1 MNHFPIFLPSKFFMW
16 IYMALPKK
24 PKSIPFSHSL
34 RSLLSKFQRP
44 RCNPVTALSST
55 RTWTRID
62 CPPLQWFSW
71 VLFLAPCSASSCFC
85 RSSVVG
91 FFGEETPYQ
100 TQTGFLNFLHHISL
114 AILVI
119 SSSLS
124 VRDMVWSFVTTL
136 GSICIG
142 HYS

>member
-1 MNHFPIFLPSKFFMW
+1 
-16 IYMALPKK
+16 MALLKK
-24 PKSIPFSHSL
+24 PKSTPFSHSL
-34 RSLLSKFQRP
+34 RSLLSKFHRP
-44 RCNPVTALSST
+44 RCNLVTALSSSS
-55 RTWTRID
+55 TWTRID

-71 VLFLAPCSASSCFC
+71 ALFLAPCFASSCFY

-100 TQTGFLNFLHHISL
+100 TQMAFLNFLHCIPL
-114 AILVI
+114 AILVF

-142 HYS
+142 HHG